1 VAKLCALRLLRQ
13 LPARAAAA
21 GAVRCVAFGA
31 PALGNAALA
40 RLVAARGWDRHFYS
54 LTLPGARAAAL
65 LS

>member
-1 VAKLCALRLLRQ
+1 
-13 LPARAAAA
+13 
-21 GAVRCVAFGA
+21 VRCVAFGA